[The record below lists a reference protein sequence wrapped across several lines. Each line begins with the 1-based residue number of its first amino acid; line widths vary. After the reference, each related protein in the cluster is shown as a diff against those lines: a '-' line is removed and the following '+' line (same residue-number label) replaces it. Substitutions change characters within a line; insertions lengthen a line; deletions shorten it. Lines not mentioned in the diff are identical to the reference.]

1 VIDASLIDAA
11 AEDLDL
17 GESTSIGQRLASS
30 AATIA
35 ALALLAL
42 LGAGLAAL
50 MFRET
55 FTRALALWRP

>member
-1 VIDASLIDAA
+1 MTHGIK
-11 AEDLDL
+11 
-17 GESTSIGQRLASS
+17 TLA
-30 AATIA
+30 IA
-35 ALALLAL
+35 ALALFAL